1 MKTGKIHI
9 GKYTIQDALKASR
22 KASREIEL
30 EVSIGWTST
39 HKVHK
44 STKSYTRKD
53 KHKKS
58 LI

>member
-1 MKTGKIHI
+1 MKTGKIKI
-9 GKYTIQDALKASR
+9 GKFTVQDALKASK
-22 KASREIEL
+22 KASREMEL
-30 EVSIGWTST
+30 ENSTGWICT

-44 STKSYTRKD
+44 SVKSYTRKD

>member
-9 GKYTIQDALKASR
+9 GKFTIQDALTASR
-22 KASREIEL
+22 RASREMEL
-30 EVSIGWTST
+30 EQSAGWIAT

-44 STKSYTRKD
+44 SDKQYTRKD